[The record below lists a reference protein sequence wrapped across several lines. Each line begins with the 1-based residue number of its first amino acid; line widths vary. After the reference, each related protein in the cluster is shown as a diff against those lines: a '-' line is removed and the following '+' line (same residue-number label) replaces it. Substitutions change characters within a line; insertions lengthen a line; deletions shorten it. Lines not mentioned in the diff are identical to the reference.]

1 MLATYF
7 PHPISIAE
15 EEANRLLKTSKIV
28 VILKG
33 ICCKEEVVEAYE
45 EGMISTSWPE
55 EHHLHVLLVIKQ
67 LVRWQCFDSE
77 SEIVVY
83 YLLRESRTCVSY
95 EVEG

>member
-1 MLATYF
+1 MLTANF
-7 PHPISIAE
+7 PHPISIPE
-15 EEANRLLKTSKIV
+15 EEAHWHLKASKIL

-45 EGMISTSWPE
+45 EGMISTSWPK
-55 EHHLHVLLVIKQ
+55 EHHLHVLFVIKQ

-83 YLLRESRTCVSY
+83 YLLGTEASAS
-95 EVEG
+95 EVHER